1 MFPFFSLGSFGIFWD
16 LGFFDLLKVSSLE
29 FMLTLLFG
37 IERHPPLP
45 AQILWVKG
53 EQIKAAWDL
62 ESPVHA
68 FAIALY
74 ITSDPAVDVLSK
86 IEF

>member
-37 IERHPPLP
+37 IEGHR
-45 AQILWVKG
+45 
-53 EQIKAAWDL
+53 
-62 ESPVHA
+62 
-68 FAIALY
+68 
-74 ITSDPAVDVLSK
+74 VLTQ
-86 IEF
+86 